1 MFRNILRHAQA
12 PVLSIS
18 RLPDRRSFSY
28 VSAHSVS
35 PASLYRFQ
43 VHPDSRLYDKAFEQ
57 YGREAEDGVE
67 VNVDGL
73 VYLSRTVKCMRN
85 ATSPYSSANLLR
97 SNGALFMPNTHLMQ
111 KVTRMSNDYY
121 LEVVESG
128 KAAAEAHYLCIPKGT
143 AIPKSLILFREHT
156 SRFSLQPARA
166 MSLDSLNSTLT
177 RFYLEFGRTFNPDAW
192 LERNPYHDAFSDDEE
207 EWMNY

>member
-1 MFRNILRHAQA
+1 MFQNILCRVQA
-12 PVLSIS
+12 PVFSIS
-18 RLPDRRSFSY
+18 RLPNRRSFSY
-28 VSAHSVS
+28 VSAHSS
-35 PASLYRFQ
+35 FPASLYRFQ
-43 VHPDSRLYDKAFEQ
+43 VHRDSRLYDKAFEQ

-67 VNVDGL
+67 VNADGL
-73 VYLSRTVKCMRN
+73 VYPSRTVKC
-85 ATSPYSSANLLR
+85 

-121 LEVVESG
+121 LEEVESG

-143 AIPKSLILFREHT
+143 AIPKSLILFR
-156 SRFSLQPARA
+156 
-166 MSLDSLNSTLT
+166 LNSTLT

-207 EWMNY
+207 EWMDY